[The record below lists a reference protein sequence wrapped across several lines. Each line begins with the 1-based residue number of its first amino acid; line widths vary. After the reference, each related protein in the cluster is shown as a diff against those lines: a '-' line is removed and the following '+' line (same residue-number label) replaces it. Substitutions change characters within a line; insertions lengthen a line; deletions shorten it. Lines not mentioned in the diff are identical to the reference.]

1 MNELANSNTAI
12 TLQPREI
19 TPQVVVTAQTMG
31 EIAYNSGIYAAPKPA
46 AAAMIM
52 LKGYELGFPMT
63 AAAEYIQ
70 VIDKQIGLTPRG
82 ALALMRAHPEIIR
95 SVSGEELYKD
105 GKYYGYR
112 CTITRIENG
121 KDVPYTEQFTLDDAV
136 TAGLVKPNGNWEKY
150 PRNMCKWRAIGF
162 AADVACPDLLGGLTG
177 IMKMGEIVPTDTITS
192 FDNVAPAAPTEQEN
206 IITVEAAPAQEEPEI
221 NLSKLIADFD
231 AGDILSINGGV
242 MPRTNAECV
251 EIYHKLQSLK
261 A

>member
-1 MNELANSNTAI
+1 MNELATTTNSI
-12 TLQPREI
+12 VLQPREI
-19 TPQVVVTAQTMG
+19 TPSVVQTAQSMG
-31 EIAYNSGIYAAPKPA
+31 EIAFSSGIYSAPKPA

-95 SVSGEELYKD
+95 SVGGEELTKD

-112 CTITRIENG
+112 CTIVRIENG
-121 KDVPYTEQFTLDDAV
+121 KDVPYTEQFTLDDAR
-136 TAGLVKPNGNWEKY
+136 TAGLIKPNGNWEKY

-162 AADVACPDLLGGLTG
+162 AADIACPDLLGGLTG
-177 IMKMGEIVPTDTITS
+177 IMKMGEVVPVNEVGAYDDI
-192 FDNVAPAAPTEQEN
+192 APAVPTEQEV
-206 IITVEAAPAQEEPEI
+206 ITVEAAPVQEEPEI
-221 NLSKLIADFD
+221 NFSKLIADFD
-231 AGDILSINGGV
+231 AGDILSINNGV
-242 MPRTNAECV
+242 MPRTNAECA
-251 EIYHKLQSLK
+251 EIYRKLQILK

>member
-1 MNELANSNTAI
+1 MS
-12 TLQPREI
+12 
-19 TPQVVVTAQTMG
+19 AQTMG

-95 SVSGEELYKD
+95 SVRGEELYKD
-105 GKYYGYR
+105 GKYYGYK

-121 KDVPYTEQFTLDDAV
+121 KDVQYTEQFTIDDAA
-136 TAGLVKPNGNWEKY
+136 TAGLIKPNGNWEKY
-150 PRNMCKWRAIGF
+150 PKNMCKWRAIGF

-177 IMKMGEIVPTDTITS
+177 IMKMGEVVPVNDMGSYDDI
-192 FDNVAPAAPTEQEN
+192 APAAPTEQDN
-206 IITVEAAPAQEEPEI
+206 VITVEVSPAPETTEPEI
-221 NLSKLIADFD
+221 NLSKLMADFD

-251 EIYHKLQSLK
+251 EIYGKLKSLK

>member
-1 MNELANSNTAI
+1 MENSIIA
-12 TLQPREI
+12 LQPREI
-19 TPQVVVTAQTMG
+19 TPSTVQTATTMG
-31 EIAYNSGIYAAPKPA
+31 EIAFASGIYSAPKPA

-95 SVSGEELYKD
+95 SVNGEEIFKD
-105 GKYYGYR
+105 GKYYGYK

-121 KDVPYTEQFTLDDAV
+121 KDVPYTEQFTLDDAM
-136 TAGLVKPNGNWEKY
+136 TAGLIRPNGNWEKY

-177 IMKMGEIVPTDTITS
+177 IMKMGES
-192 FDNVAPAAPTEQEN
+192 W
-206 IITVEAAPAQEEPEI
+206 
-221 NLSKLIADFD
+221 
-231 AGDILSINGGV
+231 IL
-242 MPRTNAECV
+242 
-251 EIYHKLQSLK
+251 
-261 A
+261 